1 MKRTKALES
10 AAYHEAGHAVAAWRC
25 RVRTKSLSIVPEPDS
40 AGRHIRHPYFGG
52 INLEIDSSPR
62 AQRRV
67 ENMALV
73 CCAGP
78 AAQRRFEP
86 KRFRIYHAQGDWYE
100 AINLLSY
107 LTDDD
112 EVLSAH
118 FKLIDLRA
126 RKFVAVPF
134 NWMLIENLAAA
145 LLDRRQ
151 LTGKEV
157 RAVLVDSANS
167 AARGHTGK
175 GHPAAI

>member
-10 AAYHEAGHAVAAWRC
+10 AAYHEAGHAVAAWHC
-25 RVRTKSLSIVPEPDS
+25 RVRTKSLSIIPELDS

-67 ENMALV
+67 ENMVLV

-78 AAQRRFEP
+78 AAQRRFDP
-86 KRFRIYHAQGDWYE
+86 KGFRSYHAQGDWYE

-112 EVLSAH
+112 EVLRAH
-118 FKLIDLRA
+118 FKLVDLRA
-126 RKFVAVPF
+126 RKFVALPSV
-134 NWMLIENLAAA
+134 WSLIEDVAGA
-145 LLDRRQ
+145 LFERHQ
-151 LTGKEV
+151 LTGKDIRAIISDSMGTVV
-157 RAVLVDSANS
+157 RVHGYPVA
-167 AARGHTGK
+167 T
-175 GHPAAI
+175 